1 MLRWFLAQQT
11 LLTRFSLDK
20 TSISYRL
27 WPDIGYFAHMS
38 ISCPQKRMA
47 LRGGVKKN
55 IFFTFSQKKLRPPPP
70 FF

>member
-47 LRGGVKKN
+47 LRGGVKKT
-55 IFFTFSQKKLRPPPP
+55 FFSLLVKKN
-70 FF
+70 